1 MFQTSDYLNLL
12 QQLEQFFQDSTSQK
26 TMRAPFHGEGTNPLS
41 PAVLRQKL
49 PLALPTEGKP
59 LQALNEDIA
68 SYLSHA
74 VKTAHPAYFNQLW
87 GGFNAACFMG
97 DVLTSATNTSMY
109 THEVAPVATLIEKT
123 LIAKVGELIGFDNP
137 EGQFTTGGS
146 NGNLMAI
153 TIARHRA
160 FPNLKQQ
167 GLSQQP
173 KLIAFVSEESHY
185 SFDKAVQLLG
195 IGSDNLWKVAAD
207 ADGKM
212 DVAVLEKLIA
222 KAREEGAQ
230 PFFVAGTAGTT
241 VRGAYDPLGE
251 IAAIARQENLWFHV
265 DGAWGASV
273 LLSPSHRKL
282 MQGVDQADSVVWD
295 AHKMMGMT
303 LICSMLV
310 VKQRGAMMSTFSAK
324 GTEYIFHDSEEDPT
338 DLGPSTLHC
347 GRRVDAVKLWLA
359 WQHLG
364 DRGWE
369 NLIDLFFTLAAKAE
383 SIVKAH
389 KSLELVAPRESLN
402 ICFQYIPENKH
413 YSANELTL
421 EIRQRLIDRGL
432 SMVNYAQNV
441 DKVFFRLIICNN
453 QTRTEDLEYFFES
466 LIAIG
471 QELDNPV

>member
-1 MFQTSDYLNLL
+1 
-12 QQLEQFFQDSTSQK
+12 
-26 TMRAPFHGEGTNPLS
+26 
-41 PAVLRQKL
+41 
-49 PLALPTEGKP
+49 
-59 LQALNEDIA
+59 
-68 SYLSHA
+68 
-74 VKTAHPAYFNQLW
+74 
-87 GGFNAACFMG
+87 
-97 DVLTSATNTSMY
+97 
-109 THEVAPVATLIEKT
+109 
-123 LIAKVGELIGFDNP
+123 
-137 EGQFTTGGS
+137 
-146 NGNLMAI
+146 
-153 TIARHRA
+153 
-160 FPNLKQQ
+160 
-167 GLSQQP
+167 
-173 KLIAFVSEESHY
+173 
-185 SFDKAVQLLG
+185 
-195 IGSDNLWKVAAD
+195 
-207 ADGKM
+207 
-212 DVAVLEKLIA
+212 
-222 KAREEGAQ
+222 
-230 PFFVAGTAGTT
+230 
-241 VRGAYDPLGE
+241 
-251 IAAIARQENLWFHV
+251 
-265 DGAWGASV
+265 
-273 LLSPSHRKL
+273 
-282 MQGVDQADSVVWD
+282 VVWD

-364 DRGWE
+364 NRGWE
-369 NLIDLFFTLAAKAE
+369 NLIDRFFTLAAKAE